1 MKRLD
6 PRHVKGDC
14 ELLLKGNKLC
24 AERAGVTMTR
34 TDGTTQLLC
43 LRHANR
49 IKRQMAEHPESYAP
63 VRFVQITPSLQL
75 TKYDDA

>member
-6 PRHVKGDC
+6 PRHVDGDC
-14 ELLLKGNKLC
+14 QLLLKGNKLC
-24 AERAGVTMTR
+24 NERASVKMTR
-34 TDGTTQLLC
+34 TDATTQLLC

-49 IKRQMAEHPESYAP
+49 IKRTMDQHPGVFSL